1 MTWTVRLLLL
11 LLPATASALALSSTP
26 RPIKFGVRTLGVD
39 FGLRN
44 CGLAISSGFAPLPLR
59 VLKCGGE
66 GREDFEAVAK
76 ECARMCA
83 GEGAEQV
90 VLGMPYNSSGGE
102 GEQANITRVFA
113 SLLADAVYPRPV
125 FLWDERFSS
134 QEASMRMNKGR
145 GAAIGERVDAVAA
158 AVILEDFFDS
168 PDDVCAAAPLVP
180 SSWSRPS
187 DGTSS
192 DSSSSSESARPRARI
207 ATPPSRAEVRRAMME
222 RAAAHE
228 ETQPGATPGGGG
240 AAAGASSERGRAPP
254 RSSGPPRRSPGQR
267 RTDRFELDSVL
278 RMLHDESRAPTCIS
292 GFSRRFLEGR
302 VGAGGWPAGCS
313 ARPNPPA
320 RARWVALTQPP

>member
-1 MTWTVRLLLL
+1 MTWTVRLLLLL

-59 VLKCGGE
+59 VLKCGGD

-228 ETQPGATPGGGG
+228 ETQPGPTPGGGG
-240 AAAGASSERGRAPP
+240 AAAGASSERRRAPP

-267 RTDRFELDSVL
+267 RTDRFELD
-278 RMLHDESRAPTCIS
+278 
-292 GFSRRFLEGR
+292 
-302 VGAGGWPAGCS
+302 
-313 ARPNPPA
+313 
-320 RARWVALTQPP
+320 